1 MNLKNIK
8 KLMKQAQDA
17 QETLMQ
23 DLKQIEVSASAGGDM
38 VTVRM
43 NGAKELLGIKIDPE
57 VVDKDDVE
65 MLEDLVTAAVK
76 EAQRRADEAAQS
88 KVGAMG
94 SGLGLPGF

>member
-17 QETLMQ
+17 QENLMRE
-23 DLKQIEVSASAGGDM
+23 LKQTEVSASAGGDM

-43 NGAKELLGIKIDPE
+43 NGAKELLSIKIDPE

-65 MLEDLVTAAVK
+65 MLEDLVTAAIK
-76 EAQRRADEAAQS
+76 EAQRRADEAAQG
-88 KVGAMG
+88 KMGAMG
-94 SGLGLPGF
+94 AGLGLPGF

>member
-1 MNLKNIK
+1 MNIK

-17 QETLMQ
+17 QERLMRE
-23 DLKQIEVSASAGGDM
+23 LKELEVTASAGGDM

-43 NGAKELLGIKIDPE
+43 NGAKELLGVKIDPE

-65 MLEDLVTAAVK
+65 MLEDLVVAAVK

-88 KVGAMG
+88 KVGALG
-94 SGLGLPGF
+94 AGLGIPGL